1 MPLIILVAD
10 DNLGTRLSVSDYLE
24 MSGYSVIVAEDGQEA
39 LSKIEK
45 YHPHLLV
52 TDINMPRMDGYEL
65 VKRLRQQPSFRL
77 LPIVLLTERAT
88 TKERIEGYESG
99 CDVYLPKPFEMDELG
114 AVIRNLV
121 ERQLDRK
128 VSFPDSHTA
137 SDRPSDWDS
146 PSTQEK
152 RPREAIAPNSTAIE
166 LTEREKEVLV
176 LLAIGL
182 SNVEIGKKLYRSPRT
197 VEKHVSSLLRKTETS
212 NRAELI
218 RFALKNHL
226 VN

>member
-77 LPIVLLTERAT
+77 LPIVFLTERAT

-128 VSFPDSHTA
+128 VSFPDSRKA

-152 RPREAIAPNSTAIE
+152 MPGEAIAPNSTAIE

>member
-1 MPLIILVAD
+1 MP
-10 DNLGTRLSVSDYLE
+10 G
-24 MSGYSVIVAEDGQEA
+24 
-39 LSKIEK
+39 
-45 YHPHLLV
+45 
-52 TDINMPRMDGYEL
+52 
-65 VKRLRQQPSFRL
+65 
-77 LPIVLLTERAT
+77 
-88 TKERIEGYESG
+88 
-99 CDVYLPKPFEMDELG
+99 
-114 AVIRNLV
+114 
-121 ERQLDRK
+121 
-128 VSFPDSHTA
+128 
-137 SDRPSDWDS
+137 
-146 PSTQEK
+146 
-152 RPREAIAPNSTAIE
+152 EAIAPNSIAIE

>member
-65 VKRLRQQPSFRL
+65 VKKLRQQPSFRL

-137 SDRPSDWDS
+137 SDRPPGLDS
-146 PSTQEK
+146 PSTQK
-152 RPREAIAPNSTAIE
+152 KMPGEAIAPNSTAIE

-218 RFALKNHL
+218 RFALKNNL

>member
-1 MPLIILVAD
+1 
-10 DNLGTRLSVSDYLE
+10 
-24 MSGYSVIVAEDGQEA
+24 
-39 LSKIEK
+39 
-45 YHPHLLV
+45 
-52 TDINMPRMDGYEL
+52 MDGYEL
-65 VKRLRQQPSFRL
+65 VKKLRQQPSFRL

-128 VSFPDSHTA
+128 VSFPDSRA
-137 SDRPSDWDS
+137 ASDWDS
-146 PSTQEK
+146 PSTQDNMPAE
-152 RPREAIAPNSTAIE
+152 PIAPNSTAIE

>member
-65 VKRLRQQPSFRL
+65 VKKLRQQPSFRL

-128 VSFPDSHTA
+128 VSFPDSRTA
-137 SDRPSDWDS
+137 SDWDS
-146 PSTQEK
+146 PST
-152 RPREAIAPNSTAIE
+152 PDNMPGEAIAPNSTAIE

>member
-65 VKRLRQQPSFRL
+65 VKKLRQQPSFRL

-128 VSFPDSHTA
+128 VSFPDSRTT
-137 SDRPSDWDS
+137 SERPPAWDS
-146 PSTQEK
+146 PST
-152 RPREAIAPNSTAIE
+152 PNNIPAEAIAPNSTAIE
-166 LTEREKEVLV
+166 LTEREKEVLA
-176 LLAIGL
+176 LLATGL

>member
-65 VKRLRQQPSFRL
+65 VKKLRQQPSFRL

-128 VSFPDSHTA
+128 VSFPDSRTA
-137 SDRPSDWDS
+137 SDWDS
-146 PSTQEK
+146 PSTQENM
-152 RPREAIAPNSTAIE
+152 PAEAIAPNSTAIE

>member
-65 VKRLRQQPSFRL
+65 VKKLRQQPSFRL

-128 VSFPDSHTA
+128 VSFPDSRA
-137 SDRPSDWDS
+137 ASDWDS
-146 PSTQEK
+146 PSTQDNMPAE
-152 RPREAIAPNSTAIE
+152 PIAPNSTAIE

>member
-24 MSGYSVIVAEDGQEA
+24 MSGYSVIVAEDGQDA

-65 VKRLRQQPSFRL
+65 VKKLRQQPSFRL

-128 VSFPDSHTA
+128 VSFPDSRTA
-137 SDRPSDWDS
+137 SDRLSDWDS
-146 PSTQEK
+146 PLTPENI
-152 RPREAIAPNSTAIE
+152 PGEASSPNSIAIE
-166 LTEREKEVLV
+166 LTEREQEVLA
-176 LLAIGL
+176 LLATGL

>member
-65 VKRLRQQPSFRL
+65 VKKLRQQPSFRL

-128 VSFPDSHTA
+128 VSFPDSRTA

-146 PSTQEK
+146 PSTPENM
-152 RPREAIAPNSTAIE
+152 PGEAISPNSIAIE
-166 LTEREKEVLV
+166 LTEREQEVLA
-176 LLAIGL
+176 LLATGL

>member
-65 VKRLRQQPSFRL
+65 VKKLRQQPSFRL

-128 VSFPDSHTA
+128 VSFPDSRTG
-137 SDRPSDWDS
+137 SDRPPDSDS
-146 PSTQEK
+146 PSTLDK
-152 RPREAIAPNSTAIE
+152 IPTEAIAPNSTAIE

>member
-65 VKRLRQQPSFRL
+65 VKKLRQQPSFRL

-128 VSFPDSHTA
+128 VSFPDSRTT
-137 SDRPSDWDS
+137 SERSPDWDS
-146 PSTQEK
+146 PST
-152 RPREAIAPNSTAIE
+152 PDNMPAEAIAPNSTAIE

>member
-65 VKRLRQQPSFRL
+65 VKKLRQQPSFRL
-77 LPIVLLTERAT
+77 LPIVLLTERST

-128 VSFPDSHTA
+128 VSFPDSRTA

-146 PSTQEK
+146 PSTQENM
-152 RPREAIAPNSTAIE
+152 PGEAIAPNSIAIE

>member
-65 VKRLRQQPSFRL
+65 VKKLRQQPSFRL

-137 SDRPSDWDS
+137 SDRPPDWDS
-146 PSTQEK
+146 PSTPDNK
-152 RPREAIAPNSTAIE
+152 PAEAIAPNSTAIE

>member
-65 VKRLRQQPSFRL
+65 VKKLRQQPSFRL

-128 VSFPDSHTA
+128 VSFPDSRTA
-137 SDRPSDWDS
+137 SDWDS
-146 PSTQEK
+146 PSTQDNL
-152 RPREAIAPNSTAIE
+152 PAQAIAPNSTAIE

>member
-65 VKRLRQQPSFRL
+65 VKKLRQQPSFRL

-128 VSFPDSHTA
+128 VSFPDSRTA

-146 PSTQEK
+146 PSTPENM
-152 RPREAIAPNSTAIE
+152 PGEASSPNSIAIE
-166 LTEREKEVLV
+166 LTEREQEVLA
-176 LLAIGL
+176 LLATGL